1 MLRATGIIICLGYI
15 FGLLSTAIPGGGF
28 WILLVGVVGAV
39 LAKRRPISR
48 RKPTE
53 AIARSPAKQKKSS
66 LANNTSQSI
75 RAQSIKSQSIKPKS
89 IIWLVGGLIG
99 VSASFYLQFRLPQP
113 LPNDISRFIPKTDN
127 NFQEQVFIVRGE
139 VISKPRL
146 TRSGRGQFWLK
157 PKQIDEVRQQNADE
171 STKGVN
177 GKLYVTVPI
186 LKATGLHPGER
197 IAVTGILYQP
207 RPASNPGGFDFQ
219 KYLQRQGS
227 FAGLSGRQVNILEET
242 QGWGWWKIRQKIVRS
257 HLAGLGVPQGP
268 MLSAMV
274 LGNKAVDLPYD
285 IRDLFVKAGLAHVI
299 AASGFHTSLILGLV
313 LNLTK
318 RLSRGIQF
326 SAGCIALIVF
336 VSLTGFQASVLRAAI
351 MGFAA
356 LLGIGLKRKV
366 KQLGSL
372 LVAATLLLLVNPL
385 WIWDLG
391 FQLSFLATLG
401 LITTVPLITKG
412 LNWLPPTIASFISV
426 PIAAT
431 IWTLP
436 LQLYIFGVVPAY
448 SILLNIISTP
458 LISAICIGGI
468 ISALVGLAAQNMG
481 SSLAGFLYL
490 PTDWLIKL
498 VEFFSQLPGNS
509 IALGKIAIWQL
520 LTVYS
525 IILLVC
531 FLTWFR
537 RRWWFGSLIALIVVL
552 FPAWHNSNNLFQV
565 TVMAAGTE
573 PVVVIQNQGEVTL
586 INSGSEQTARF
597 AIIPFLK
604 QQGVNQIFAAI
615 ANNFENDTESGW
627 LTLLQNFS
635 FKNFYQYSVAPEQ
648 KFSRKIIQEQLQA
661 QKTISQPLLLGT
673 PINTGTAVV
682 NLINQRIPILEIQ
695 IQNQNWLLVGNLK
708 RSDLFKIIENNY
720 LTHPQVLW
728 YSGDA
733 WQKLIRVLKPKVA
746 IISTPNSQQT
756 KSLLSKIQKETQTQ
770 IFFTRSDGAIKWTPD
785 NKFEA
790 AIQQNEN
797 QTSVM

>member
-15 FGLLSTAIPGGGF
+15 FGLLSTTIPGGGF
-28 WILLVGVVGAV
+28 WVLLVGLVGAF
-39 LAKRRPISR
+39 LTRTRRGSISL
-48 RKPTE
+48 RKPTQE
-53 AIARSPAKQKKSS
+53 IRQSVSKQKNSS
-66 LANNTSQSI
+66 LANSTSRSI
-75 RAQSIKSQSIKPKS
+75 NSQSIKPKT
-89 IIWLVGGLIG
+89 ITCLIGGLVGVL
-99 VSASFYLQFRLPQP
+99 ASFYLQFRLPQP
-113 LPNDISRFIPKTDN
+113 LPNDISRFIPKSDN

-139 VISKPRL
+139 VTSKPRL

-157 PKQIDEVRQQNADE
+157 PKQIDQVRQQNTDDN
-171 STKGVN
+171 TKGVN
-177 GKLYVTVPI
+177 GKLYVTVP
-186 LKATGLHPGER
+186 LLQATGLYPGEQ

-219 KYLQRQGS
+219 KYLQRQGA

-242 QGWGWWKIRQKIVRS
+242 KGWGWWKIRQQIVRS

-326 SAGCIALIVF
+326 SAGCIALIIF

-366 KQLGSL
+366 KHLGSL
-372 LVAATLLLLVNPL
+372 LVAATLLLIINPL

-401 LITTVPLITKG
+401 LITTVPPITKG
-412 LNWLPPTIASFISV
+412 LNWLPPAIASLISV
-426 PIAAT
+426 PVAAT

-436 LQLYIFGVVPAY
+436 LQLYIFGVIPAY

-468 ISALVGLAAQNMG
+468 ISALVGVAAQDMG
-481 SSLAGFLYL
+481 SSLAGFLYV

-520 LTVYS
+520 LTVYG

-531 FLTWFR
+531 LFARFR
-537 RRWWFGSLIALIVVL
+537 RRWWLGSLIAITLVFI
-552 FPAWHNSNNLFQV
+552 PAWHNSSNLFQV
-565 TVMAAGTE
+565 TVMASGTE
-573 PVVVIQNQGEVTL
+573 PVVAIQNRGEVTL
-586 INSGSEQTARF
+586 VNSGSEQTARF
-597 AIIPFLK
+597 TIIPFLK

-615 ANNFENDTESGW
+615 ANDFENETQSGW

-635 FKNFYQYSVAPEQ
+635 FKNFYQYSSPDSNRN
-648 KFSRKIIQEQLQA
+648 FSQKIIREQLQV

-673 PINTGTAVV
+673 PINLGTAIV
-682 NLINQRIPILEIQ
+682 NLIDNQIPILEIQ
-695 IQNQNWLLVGNLK
+695 IKNQSWLLVGNLK
-708 RSDLFKIIENNY
+708 RSNLFNTVENNH
-720 LTHPQVLW
+720 LSRPQVLW

-733 WQKLIRVLKPKVA
+733 WQKLIRLLKPEVA
-746 IISTPNSQQT
+746 IISNPNSQQT

-770 IFFTRSDGAIKWTPD
+770 IFFTQSDGAIKWTPE

-790 AIQQNEN
+790 TIQQNEN